1 MVLYSNNSL
10 RVFASSDDSFQ
21 QSDIQTISDS
31 SEETL
36 VIESSEVGKETS
48 EELFTS
54 EIYFESLRSGSEI
67 DSQTMENS
75 SQVGSRGEETSA
87 ITEYVKH
94 IDSTQNS
101 FLGLFVAVLIVVGI
115 GLVVRFIWQLLNK

>member
-10 RVFASSDDSFQ
+10 RVFASSDDSIQ
-21 QSDIQTISDS
+21 QSDIQTVSDS
-31 SEETL
+31 SEETM

-48 EELFTS
+48 EELFSS
-54 EIYFESLRSGSEI
+54 EIYFESVRSGSEN
-67 DSQTMENS
+67 DSQTMENT